1 MASMHPQ
8 AVAHAAKLMESP
20 ARHQRAAIRTARE
33 LAALQQRTAKARQ
46 QLAQVER
53 AVQAA
58 HQRLQSLQT
67 PELLQANEHLVLASL
82 EAQAQ
87 ARQSAEDLAT
97 ISRRAEHDLLT
108 GLPNRQMLMDRFEQ
122 SIARSQRRR
131 GRLAVLFVDLNR
143 FKQINDTLGHAV
155 GDGALQ
161 MAARRMEAAVRQ
173 SDTVSRFG
181 GDEFL
186 ILLDDVSDP
195 KEAEQIADK
204 VLHLLRVPA
213 QLGEHVL
220 DLDACVGISFY
231 PEHGT
236 DAQILIHRAD
246 SAMYRAKR
254 QGLDHCVY
262 ENPPQDR

>member
-1 MASMHPQ
+1 MTEATAHRR
-8 AVAHAAKLMESP
+8 HAA
-20 ARHQRAAIRTARE
+20 ARAARE
-33 LAALQQRTAKARQ
+33 LAFMQQQTAKARQ
-46 QLAQVER
+46 KLDQVQR

-58 HQRLQSLQT
+58 GAELESLQT
-67 PELLQANEHLVLASL
+67 PELLKANENLVLASL
-82 EAQAQ
+82 DAQAQ
-87 ARQSAEDLAT
+87 ARKSAADLAT

-122 SIARSQRRR
+122 SIARCRRR
-131 GRLAVLFVDLNR
+131 GGRLALLFVDLNR

-181 GDEFL
+181 GDEFM

-195 KEAEQIADK
+195 QEAEQIADK

-213 QLGEHVL
+213 QLGEHAL
-220 DLDACVGISFY
+220 NLDACVGISLY

-236 DAQILIHRAD
+236 DTKVLIHRAD
-246 SAMYRAKR
+246 SAMYQAKR

-262 ENPPQDR
+262 GNSPDKR

>member
-1 MASMHPQ
+1 MASMHPRT
-8 AVAHAAKLMESP
+8 AAHAAKLMESP
-20 ARHQRAAIRTARE
+20 ARHQRAAARTARE
-33 LAALQQRTAKARQ
+33 LAALQQRTAKARL

-58 HQRLQSLQT
+58 HQRLALLRT
-67 PELLQANEHLVLASL
+67 PELVQANEHLVLASL

-87 ARQSAEDLAT
+87 ARKSAEDLAT

-122 SIARSQRRR
+122 SIGRSRRRR
-131 GRLAVLFVDLNR
+131 GRLALLFVDLNR

-161 MAARRMEAAVRQ
+161 MAARRMESAVRH

-186 ILLDDVSDP
+186 ILLDDVSDAQ
-195 KEAEQIADK
+195 EAERIADK

-213 QLGEHVL
+213 RMGDHVL

-236 DAQILIHRAD
+236 DAQTLIHRAD

>member
-1 MASMHPQ
+1 MAS
-8 AVAHAAKLMESP
+8 AHARIAATPHKLMNSP
-20 ARHQRAAIRTARE
+20 ARHQRAAARTARE
-33 LAALQQRTAKARQ
+33 LAALQQRTMKARQ

-53 AVQAA
+53 AVLTA
-58 HQRLQSLQT
+58 HKRLLSLQT
-67 PELLQANEHLVLASL
+67 PELVQANEHLVLASL

-87 ARQSAEDLAT
+87 ARQSAEALAT

-122 SIARSQRRR
+122 SIARSRRRR
-131 GRLAVLFVDLNR
+131 GRLALLFVDLNR

-195 KEAEQIADK
+195 QEAEQIADK

-236 DAQILIHRAD
+236 DAQILIQHAD

>member
-1 MASMHPQ
+1 MTEAT
-8 AVAHAAKLMESP
+8 AHRRRSAA
-20 ARHQRAAIRTARE
+20 RAARE
-33 LAALQQRTAKARQ
+33 LASVQQQTAQARQ
-46 QLAQVER
+46 KLGQMQR

-58 HQRLQSLQT
+58 GAELEALQT
-67 PELLQANEHLVLASL
+67 PELLKANENLVLASL
-82 EAQAQ
+82 DAQAQ
-87 ARQSAEDLAT
+87 ARKAAEDLAT
-97 ISRRAEHDLLT
+97 IARRAEHDLLT

-122 SIARSQRRR
+122 SIARCRRR
-131 GRLAVLFVDLNR
+131 GGRLALLFVDLNR

-161 MAARRMEAAVRQ
+161 MSARRMEAAVRQ

-195 KEAEQIADK
+195 REAEQIAGK
-204 VLHLLRVPA
+204 VLSLLRMPA
-213 QLGEHVL
+213 QLGEHAL
-220 DLDACVGISFY
+220 NLDACVGISFY

-236 DAQILIHRAD
+236 DANMLIHRAD

-262 ENPPQDR
+262 EHPPGSR